1 MKTIAFAF
9 LTQLLPTVGSIVAA
23 GFFIHI
29 CKRLFINACGRF
41 APQIVNYSGIIGTP
55 VHELSHAAMC
65 FLFGHKIK
73 KIKLF
78 GINKRNGTLGF
89 VKHSFNP
96 RNLRHRIGN
105 FFIGIAPVVS
115 GSFVILLLMLLFLP
129 DAFSQVTQLM
139 QATAQSSLSLDTFE
153 QLAAAVFSIFKLL
166 FSEANMHS
174 WQLWVFTLLSVTI
187 AIHMELSTA
196 DIKGGWD
203 GFLFLAGAFLLT
215 DIVLYFAKPEWLS
228 VLTSAMMQ
236 GGLYLISLLLLSAV
250 FAATVGAVSLV
261 IVLLKKIF

>member
-9 LTQLLPTVGSIVAA
+9 LTQLLPTVGSIVVA

-29 CKRLFINACGRF
+29 CKRLFVRACGRF

-73 KIKLF
+73 QIKLF

-105 FFIGIAPVVS
+105 FFIGIAPVVT
-115 GSFVILLLMLLFLP
+115 GSYVVLLLLRLFLP
-129 DAFSQVTQLM
+129 GVFTQVSDLMQQTAQGSLTMDTFSQII
-139 QATAQSSLSLDTFE
+139 TAI
-153 QLAAAVFSIFKLL
+153 FSIFKLI
-166 FSEANMHS
+166 FSEANMQS
-174 WQLWVFTLLSVTI
+174 WKLWVFVVLAVTI

-203 GFLFLAGAFLLT
+203 GFLFLAGAFLLV
-215 DIVLYFAKPEWLS
+215 DIVLYFVKPAWLS
-228 VLTSAMMQ
+228 TFTNAMMQ

-250 FAATVGAVSLV
+250 FAATVGAVSLI

>member
-1 MKTIAFAF
+1 MKTIVIAF
-9 LTQLLPTVGSIVAA
+9 LTQLLPTVGSIVVA

-29 CKRLFINACGRF
+29 CKRLFVQACGRF

-65 FLFGHKIK
+65 FVFGHKIK

-78 GINKRNGTLGF
+78 GIDKRNGTLGF

-105 FFIGIAPVVS
+105 FFIGIAPVVA
-115 GSFVILLLMLLFLP
+115 GSCVVLLLLRLFLP
-129 DAFSQVTQLM
+129 TTCKQVTALM
-139 QATAQSSLSLDTFE
+139 QETTQSSLSLDTFT
-153 QLAAAVFSIFKLL
+153 QIVAAVLSIFKLI
-166 FSEANMHS
+166 FSETNIES
-174 WQLWVFTLLSVTI
+174 WQLWVFAILAVTI

-215 DIVLYFAKPEWLS
+215 DIVLYFVKPEWLT
-228 VLTSAMMQ
+228 VFTNAMMQ

-250 FAATVGAVSLV
+250 FAATVGAVSLI

>member
-1 MKTIAFAF
+1 MKTILLAF
-9 LTQLLPTVGSIVAA
+9 LTQLLPTVGSIVLA
-23 GFFIHI
+23 GLFIHI
-29 CKRLFINACGRF
+29 CKRLFVLACGRF

-65 FLFGHKIK
+65 FVFGHKIK
-73 KIKLF
+73 QIKLF

-105 FFIGIAPVVS
+105 FFIGIAPVVT
-115 GSFVILLLMLLFLP
+115 GSCVVLLLLRLFLP
-129 DAFSQVTQLM
+129 AVFTQVAALLQD
-139 QATAQSSLSLDTFE
+139 TAQGSLAFETFT
-153 QLAAAVFSIFKLL
+153 QIGTAILSIFKLI
-166 FSEANMHS
+166 FATGNFEN
-174 WQLWVFTLLSVTI
+174 WKLWVFVFLAATI

-203 GFLFLAGAFLLT
+203 GFLFLAGAFLLV
-215 DIVLYFAKPEWLS
+215 DVVLFFVRPEWLA
-228 VLTSAMMQ
+228 TFTNAMMQ

-250 FAATVGAVSLV
+250 FAGTIGAVSLV
-261 IVLLKKIF
+261 VVLLKKIF